1 MLSFAPS
8 PSLLPFPP
16 SFLSLF
22 WRCRLQFVPPLSL
35 QCSQGVTETRIR
47 CFQMEILIFGFYSLG
62 QAAFDADQGKG
73 TQMRQP
79 VEHRRSN
86 WIQLS
91 RMGFSDFPVKKLEL
105 QNDQVDLAIVQ
116 ELLS

>member
-1 MLSFAPS
+1 MDNFDIW
-8 PSLLPFPP
+8 
-16 SFLSLF
+16 FL
-22 WRCRLQFVPPLSL
+22 
-35 QCSQGVTETRIR
+35 
-47 CFQMEILIFGFYSLG
+47 SLG
-62 QAAFDADQGKG
+62 QALLTAEQGND

-91 RMGFSDFPVKKLEL
+91 QMGFSDFPVKKPEL

-116 ELLS
+116 KLSS